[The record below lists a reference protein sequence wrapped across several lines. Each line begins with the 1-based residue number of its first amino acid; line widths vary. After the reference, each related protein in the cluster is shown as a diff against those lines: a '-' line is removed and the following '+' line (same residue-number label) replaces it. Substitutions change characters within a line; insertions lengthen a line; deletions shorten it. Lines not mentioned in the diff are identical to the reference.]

1 MKTVYDFFKKPANT
15 LVWNVLFEDRDKNL
29 MVYIVKEPS
38 DITLESPTGFG
49 VVLTDYIKMISEL
62 IYGLVSSL
70 IETTRIRCMGES
82 FIKEGIKDSV
92 DGVV

>member
-1 MKTVYDFFKKPANT
+1 MKTVYDFFKKPDNT
-15 LVWNVLFEDRDKNL
+15 LVWNVLFESRDKNL

-49 VVLTDYIKMISEL
+49 VVLADYIKIISEL
-62 IYGLVSSL
+62 IYGLVSSF

-92 DGVV
+92 DGMV